1 MALSRQEAGLHRF
14 YFCSAPSHATFVPPE
29 GSAPA
34 VSRHQFGLRHR
45 DNARHGIAFEKRSCR
60 VITATSENRSCVRH
74 LTQAPSKGVG
84 KLSAQQSLN
93 RHGAVAGGSAVVAPS
108 VGIGRRSMK
117 EGKMMTAETMR
128 RNADNCLALAEA
140 ANDGPGRFRYMRMAT
155 AWQDLAEHQEWLNGL
170 GSRAHI
176 ESKAA

>member
-1 MALSRQEAGLHRF
+1 
-14 YFCSAPSHATFVPPE
+14 
-29 GSAPA
+29 
-34 VSRHQFGLRHR
+34 
-45 DNARHGIAFEKRSCR
+45 
-60 VITATSENRSCVRH
+60 
-74 LTQAPSKGVG
+74 
-84 KLSAQQSLN
+84 
-93 RHGAVAGGSAVVAPS
+93 
-108 VGIGRRSMK
+108 
-117 EGKMMTAETMR
+117 MMTAETMR